1 MSGVVFVDCE
11 TTGLDPDR
19 HEIWELALIVDDE
32 EHVWTVSV
40 DLSKADP
47 GALRVSRYYERL
59 WFSER
64 KTLAPTPFEVAAQVC
79 YLTCN
84 RTLVGINPAFDA
96 AFLTRFLRR
105 RGYVP
110 AWHYHVIDVK
120 AVAAGWL
127 MGRHPKVPGMNPPWS
142 TDDLAR
148 GLHLSPEGFDRH
160 TALGD
165 ARLAKAMYEA
175 VMAS

>member
-1 MSGVVFVDCE
+1 MSVVFIDCE

-19 HEIWELALIVDDE
+19 HEIWELALIVDGE
-32 EHVWTVSV
+32 EHVWVMDV

-59 WFSER
+59 WYSER
-64 KTLAPTPFEVAAQVC
+64 KTLASTPFEVAAQVC
-79 YLTCN
+79 YLTAN

-105 RGYVP
+105 HGYVP

-148 GLHLSPEGFDRH
+148 ALHLDPEGFDRH
-160 TALGD
+160 TALDD
-165 ARLAKAMYEA
+165 ARLAEAMYEA
-175 VMAS
+175 VMAP

>member
-1 MSGVVFVDCE
+1 
-11 TTGLDPDR
+11 
-19 HEIWELALIVDDE
+19 EIWELALIVDDE
-32 EHVWTVSV
+32 EHVWRVSV
-40 DLSKADP
+40 DLSNADP
-47 GALRVSRYYERL
+47 DALRVSRYYERL

-64 KTLAPTPFEVAAQVC
+64 KTLASTPFEVAAQVC

-127 MGRHPKVPGMNPPWS
+127 MGRHPKVPEIGR
-142 TDDLAR
+142 A
-148 GLHLSPEGFDRH
+148 H
-160 TALGD
+160 
-165 ARLAKAMYEA
+165 
-175 VMAS
+175 V